1 MFVILLGLPG
11 SGKGTQAKLLEE
23 RMGLRHLSTG
33 DLLREAVR
41 QKTELGRKA
50 QDYMQKGELVPDD
63 LMVDLIITQL
73 DIDQPQRGYVMDG
86 FPRTIVQAEKLDRM
100 LKQNGQQVDLVVKF
114 AVSDEVIL
122 KRLSGRLVCPQCHAN
137 YNEFFNPPQQDNR
150 CEVCGA
156 RLIKR
161 EDDKEEVVRRRIKV

>member
-86 FPRTIVQAEKLDRM
+86 FPRTIVQAEKLDSM
-100 LKQNGQQVDLVVKF
+100 LKQNGKTVDFV
-114 AVSDEVIL
+114 
-122 KRLSGRLVCPQCHAN
+122 
-137 YNEFFNPPQQDNR
+137 
-150 CEVCGA
+150 
-156 RLIKR
+156 
-161 EDDKEEVVRRRIKV
+161 